1 MFIGYRIGGN
11 IMDKIKKLNK
21 AKLMNNVRQMIAESE
36 FSIEWIALSLQ
47 ISERVIYYWLK
58 GERAPAIE
66 HVYGLSQLFCV
77 PMESILA

>member
-1 MFIGYRIGGN
+1 MN
-11 IMDKIKKLNK
+11 EIKKLNK
-21 AKLMNNVRQMIAESE
+21 AELIKNVRRMIAESR

-66 HVYGLSQLFCV
+66 HVYGLSQLFNV
-77 PMESILA
+77 SMESILA